1 MAGWICGWMESVCR
15 SVEDCLDD
23 MQKVKIQP
31 KIFFYKLKYSGYENF
46 NLILKDVSTN
56 KLYLYDL

>member
-1 MAGWICGWMESVCR
+1 MEGVCR